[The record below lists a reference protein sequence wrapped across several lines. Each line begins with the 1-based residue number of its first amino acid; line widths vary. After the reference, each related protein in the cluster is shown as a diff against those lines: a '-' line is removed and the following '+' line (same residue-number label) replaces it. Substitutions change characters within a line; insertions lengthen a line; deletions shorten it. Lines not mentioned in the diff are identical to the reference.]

1 MPTVRHFMQCPFC
14 QNPLEAAA
22 SECPACRLTFPR
34 AKTTVGPLPRLT
46 PWVADTTGL
55 LAAADEVKLK
65 KRITRIQR
73 RFPQLVLQVVIHA
86 FPAEHPF
93 ALHVFWLFNAA
104 NFAGDIR
111 RGKDNHA
118 LLVALDPVRRE
129 SAIIPGYGLETFL
142 KTETLDHLLEL
153 ASPAWESGRWADGLT
168 GVLDG
173 LDLLLET
180 IALPEDA
187 SDSARF

>member
-1 MPTVRHFMQCPFC
+1 MHCPFC
-14 QNPLEAAA
+14 QTPLEADTF
-22 SECPACRLTFPR
+22 ECPACLLSFPR
-34 AKTTVGPLPRLT
+34 TSAMVGALPRLT

-55 LAAADEVKLK
+55 LPSTDEAKLK

-73 RFPQLVLQVVIHA
+73 RFPQLVLQVVLHA
-86 FPAEHPF
+86 FPADHPF
-93 ALHVFWLFNAA
+93 SMHVFWMFNAA

-118 LLVALDPVRRE
+118 LLVALDPVRCE
-129 SAIIPGYGLETFL
+129 AAIIPGYGLENFL

-153 ASPAWESGRWADGLT
+153 AGPAWESGQWAEGIL

-173 LDLLLET
+173 LDLLLES
-180 IALPEDA
+180 IAIPEEAGDLGE
-187 SDSARF
+187 F

>member
-1 MPTVRHFMQCPFC
+1 MV
-14 QNPLEAAA
+14 AA
-22 SECPACRLTFPR
+22 
-34 AKTTVGPLPRLT
+34 LPRLT

-55 LAAADEVKLK
+55 LPLTDAAKLK

-73 RFPQLVLQVVIHA
+73 RFPQLVLQVVLHA

-93 ALHVFWLFNAA
+93 SMHVFWMFNAA

-118 LLVALDPVRRE
+118 LLVALDPVRCE
-129 SAIIPGYGLETFL
+129 AAIIPGYGLESFL

-153 ASPAWESGRWADGLT
+153 AGPAWESGRWAEGIL

-173 LDLLLET
+173 LDLLLES
-180 IALPEDA
+180 IASPEEA
-187 SDSARF
+187 GELGEF